1 MGDRRARF
9 VVSENRER
17 DMAGKRPAYVI
28 AEVEITDAA
37 VFQEY
42 VSKAVPTLAAANAR
56 VIARSKLHSK
66 EGTAPVGEIVIV
78 AFESLEDAQRWYSN
92 SPYSNTIPI
101 RQRSANT
108 RLYIVEGEPES

>member
-1 MGDRRARF
+1 
-9 VVSENRER
+9 
-17 DMAGKRPAYVI
+17 MAGNRPAYVI

-56 VIARSKLHSK
+56 IIARSKPHAK
-66 EGTAPVGEIVIV
+66 EGTAPVGEIVVV
-78 AFESLEDAQRWYSN
+78 AFESLEDAQRWYGN
-92 SPYSNTIPI
+92 SPYSDAIPI

-108 RLYIVEGEPES
+108 RLFIVEGEPQ